1 MRGRNFSRGLGLIL
15 AISASLSSQSST
27 PNYQAAIQLVQQGQF
42 ERGIPIILQIL
53 EASPSDLKARNLLGI
68 ALSGAGRKEEANV
81 QFRKILEA
89 QPGFMPVIKN
99 LAVNELALGQL
110 AEARGHFEQVLKA
123 SPQDPV
129 AHFGMG
135 ELSFADQNFDKALAH
150 YDASSDLYLKDPQ
163 ATIRYARACVH
174 ENKTDAAATAL
185 GKMAPDADARAHFDA
200 GVLLAGIEKYPE
212 AAREFQAAQS
222 GYPDPYQAGY
232 NLTLAYEKS
241 GDHARALQAGEA
253 TLAKGYRKA
262 ELYNLMA
269 QAYEHTGRTQEA
281 YQALRSATQ
290 VDPRDETNYVDLM
303 ALCLSHQNYELSLEI
318 SEIAL
323 RVLPKSYRIPLE
335 RGVVR
340 AMQGNFEDAEQEFAS
355 ASHLGGEANLP
366 YVALALVRMQMNKL
380 PEAVEVLRE
389 RRKANPEDYLPNW
402 FLGEAL
408 NREGVLPG
416 SPEEAEAVAAL
427 EQSIRLKSDRGAP
440 RTLLGKFLSKR
451 GDLAHAAQ
459 NFEAALKLDPED
471 TTAAYQLALV
481 YRKQGDTKRA
491 EELFEKVRK
500 SKSEDNEQVT
510 QRNLVQILREGAH

>member
-1 MRGRNFSRGLGLIL
+1 MRGRNFSFGLSLIL
-15 AISASLSSQSST
+15 TISANLSSQASA
-27 PNYQAAIQLVQQGQF
+27 PNYQAAIQFVQQGQF

-68 ALSGAGRKEEANV
+68 ALSGAGRKKEANTE
-81 QFRKILEA
+81 FRKILA
-89 QPGFMPVIKN
+89 MQPGFLPVVKN
-99 LAVNELALGQL
+99 LAVNELALGEL

-135 ELSFADQNFDKALAH
+135 ELSYAEQRFTDALAH
-150 YDASSDLYLKDPQ
+150 YDSSSELYLKDPQ
-163 ATIRYARACVH
+163 ATIRYAQSCVH
-174 ENKTDAAATAL
+174 EKRAEAAVTAL
-185 GKMAPDADARAHFDA
+185 GKIAPDADARAHFDA
-200 GVLLAGIEKYPE
+200 GGLLAEMEKYPE

-232 NLTLAYEKS
+232 NLTLAYEKA
-241 GDHARALQAGEA
+241 GDHARAVQTGEA
-253 TLAKGYRKA
+253 VLAKGYRKA
-262 ELYNLMA
+262 ELYNLLA
-269 QAYEHTGRTQEA
+269 QAYEHLGSTQEA

-303 ALCLSHQNYELSLEI
+303 ALCLAHQNYELSIEI

-340 AMQGNFEDAEQEFAS
+340 AMQGNFDDAEQEFAS
-355 ASHLGGEANLP
+355 ASRLGGEANLP

-380 PEAVEVLRE
+380 PEAVEVLRA
-389 RRKANPEDYLPNW
+389 RRKANPDDYLPHW

-408 NREGVLPG
+408 NREGVLPA
-416 SPEEAEAVAAL
+416 SSEEAEAVGAL
-427 EQSIRLKSDRGAP
+427 EESIRLKPDRGAP

-451 GDLAHAAQ
+451 GDLTHAAQ

-500 SKSEDNEQVT
+500 SKAEDNEQVT
-510 QRNLVQILREGAH
+510 QRNLVQILREGVH